1 MKSETQIW
9 IEDAIKGGW
18 RTSWHWDEE
27 NYSED
32 EIIESLSEYKDEWY
46 TNYYGMVVNTNH
58 PFLDPL
64 AWQAVGKTRGWD
76 FAYCY
81 QCHTKVALFSEC
93 ECDEDEVTPIA
104 KMGWHFKWVGFID
117 TLADGKTIEEA
128 LLTIK

>member
-1 MKSETQIW
+1 MKIETQIW

-64 AWQAVGKTRGWD
+64 AWQAVGKTRGWNSRTT
-76 FAYCY
+76 FYTSF
-81 QCHTKVALFSEC
+81 TKHNKENNEPWRL
-93 ECDEDEVTPIA
+93 DMHI
-104 KMGWHFKWVGFID
+104 FID
-117 TLADGKTIEEA
+117 HLADGKTIEEA
-128 LLTIK
+128 LLAIK